1 MAEKLSRFEKILPRQ
16 VQVLFHLLQVR
27 EGNQGD
33 DLHHKLDRKAEQGLQ
48 EGYKHEGRNAK
59 PASRHPAHGNGG
71 AKCRYLQVPNL

>member
-33 DLHHKLDRKAEQGLQ
+33 DLHQKLNRKAEQGLQ
-48 EGYKHEGRNAK
+48 EGHQHEGRHAK
-59 PASRHPAHGNGG
+59 PPSRYSPNGNGSP
-71 AKCRYLQVPNL
+71 KCRYL